1 MSSYDP
7 GMNDTINTM
16 RSHRSIRKFLQV
28 EVPREHILEALH
40 CGQAAATSSAV
51 QSYSV
56 LHITDAAKRQ
66 AIADLCGPQQKVH
79 DCGAFFVIC
88 ADNRRHMVMHE
99 RHNRTFDQRLEAFL
113 VAVIDATLF
122 AQNFT
127 LAFESLGYGTCY
139 IGGLRNDLHAVNDI
153 LKLPDGVFPTYGLCV
168 GSPNEHP
175 IARPRLAPEAIL
187 HENVYPDD
195 DSIMRDIEE
204 YDQVYAAY
212 LQARGANP
220 MPWSDAMLKKFET
233 IARPALASF
242 YLSQEARLD

>member
-1 MSSYDP
+1 
-7 GMNDTINTM
+7 MNDTINTM
-16 RSHRSIRKFLQV
+16 RAHRSIRRFTDQP
-28 EVPREHILEALH
+28 VPRVHIIDALH
-40 CGQAAATSSAV
+40 AGQAAATSSAV

-56 LHITDAAKRQ
+56 LHITDSAKRQ

-99 RHNRTFDQRLEAFL
+99 HHNRTFDQRLEAFL

-127 LAFESLGYGTCY
+127 LAFESMGYGTCY
-139 IGGLRNDLHAVNDI
+139 IGGLRNDLQGVNDI
-153 LKLPDGVFPTYGLCV
+153 LKLPAGVFPVYGLCV
-168 GSPNEHP
+168 GSPDEQP

-204 YDQVYAAY
+204 YDAVYAAY

-220 MPWSDAMLKKFET
+220 SSWSDAMLKRFEK

-242 YLSQEARLD
+242 YQAQGARLD

>member
-1 MSSYDP
+1 
-7 GMNDTINTM
+7 MNDTINSM
-16 RSHRSIRKFLQV
+16 LAHRSIRRFTDDI
-28 EVPREHILEALH
+28 VPREHIIEALKA
-40 CGQAAATSSAV
+40 GQAAATSSAV

-56 LHITDAAKRQ
+56 MHITDSTKRQ

-99 RHNRTFDQRLEAFL
+99 RHDRTFDQRLEAFL
-113 VAVIDATLF
+113 VAIVDATLF

-127 LAFESLGYGTCY
+127 LAFESMGYGTCY
-139 IGGLRNDLHAVNDI
+139 IGGLRNDLHGVNDI
-153 LKLPDGVFPTYGLCV
+153 LKLPVGVFPVYGLCV
-168 GSPNEHP
+168 GRPDEQP
-175 IARPRLAPEAIL
+175 IARPRLSPEAIL

-195 DSIMRDIEE
+195 ESVIRDIKE
-204 YDQVYAAY
+204 YDTVYAAY

-220 MPWSDAMLKKFET
+220 ATWSDAMLKRFEK

-242 YLSQEARLD
+242 YQSQDARLD